1 MSDEQTTKFKVDIS
15 QLKKEFQE
23 AQRHIR
29 FVNSEFKAATAGMD
43 DWSNNADGLG
53 AKISQLNGNLESEK
67 KKLESLQKQ
76 YALTVKEQGENS
88 KGAQE
93 LTIKINNQE
102 AAVKKIEAA
111 IRNYSSKLNDLTG
124 EYSDSR
130 DAAEKLS
137 DTISNQE
144 AELASL
150 KAKYAGLILE
160 QGKSSKEARET
171 AVQIKKLSSE
181 LQQNKATFSKAEES
195 ADSFDKTLDNVD
207 ESTEKVSDGFTVM
220 KGALADLIADGIR
233 AAADSLKEFVLESDS
248 AYKSFQ
254 AQTGASA
261 EEMKA
266 FKEQMNNLYKN
277 NYGESLAD
285 VGDKMAFIKQ
295 VTGETDPSKIR
306 ELAEN
311 AITLEDTFDSDFKE
325 TVRGVSNLM
334 EHFGLDAEQAFDLF
348 AKGSQE
354 GLDYTDEL
362 GDNIAEYGGN
372 FQQAGYSAEEY
383 FQLLINGTKS
393 GAYNLDKVNDSIN
406 EVKNR
411 LGDDTIK
418 DNLEIF
424 SDHTQTAFKAWEDGK
439 GTMKDVINSIVD
451 DINNCTNEQEALN
464 MAATAFGT
472 MGEDANL
479 KVVKS
484 LKSTGKT
491 FDNVKGTMEDVKKIK
506 YDDIGSQF
514 KQLGRTIQ
522 LDVIAP
528 LAEDLLPT
536 AKDFVTWA
544 TNNLQKLIPIAK
556 IAGVAVGTIFAVNK
570 TAQAVRSV
578 KTLLDA
584 YKALKIGIVAA
595 AAQSTVLS
603 GILTAMPFV
612 AVGTAIVGVTLAMK
626 HYSDKQSEII
636 EKEYGLSDAQKE
648 VIENAASLQSAYEET
663 NQARKQAVATV
674 NAEYDHLSELKD
686 ELNSLVDANGQVKE
700 GYEDRANFIV
710 NELSNALGIEKEKI
724 WDIIQS
730 NGELSDSIDDVI
742 QKKKAEAV
750 LAANENAYNEA
761 IEKRN
766 DALSIYQDNLK
777 TLEEAEEKYN
787 KTKDQANKVMDEYYR
802 LQKENGEEAATTWYE
817 WNHKLIESNKVA
829 DESYE
834 KAKKGVE
841 DSEEAYVGY
850 VSTIQNY
857 EGLSSAIISGD
868 NQKIQK
874 ALVDLQ
880 HNFVTAETGT
890 KETLDRQVKNMEQYY
905 ESMQQ
910 AIADHTPGVTQ
921 EMVDQAAE
929 MVQKAQAELDKWDEQ
944 ATQAGVNAGT
954 SLAEGAASTM
964 DCNLTTGKDLAS
976 TMNKGMGS
984 ADTKGTGVSKAN
996 DYANGAGA
1004 QAVLVNSTGVSLSSN
1019 LNKGLGSANTN
1030 AVGIG
1035 QVTKYN
1041 SGAASVDT
1049 YSPGQ
1054 KKAREAKD
1062 GLDSVDAE
1070 STGHNF
1076 IAGFINGM
1084 TSKASAVWD
1093 AAWGLAKK
1101 ALSALSSAIKE
1112 GSPSRETAKSGRWFV
1127 LGFSNK
1133 ISDMA
1138 KVAVHEAKQLG
1149 QQTVAAL
1156 NAELGSDIAVPDIA
1170 SGVQAARSAVNT
1182 GSGASRR
1189 ISKETPVT
1197 NNYNFYQTNNSPKAL
1212 SRLEIYRQTRNQLNF
1227 AKGV

>member
-29 FVNSEFKAATAGMD
+29 LVNSEFKAATAGMD

-111 IRNYSSKLNDLTG
+111 IGNYSSKLNDLTG

-261 EEMKA
+261 EEMKT
-266 FKEQMNNLYKN
+266 FKEQMNDLYKN

-536 AKDFVTWA
+536 AKDLVTWA

-556 IAGVAVGTIFAVNK
+556 TAGVAVGTIFAVNK

-636 EKEYGLSDAQKE
+636 EKEYGLSDAQKK

-766 DALSIYQDNLK
+766 DALSTYQDNLK
-777 TLEEAEEKYN
+777 TLEEAEEN
-787 KTKDQANKVMDEYYR
+787 ITRPKTRPIKSWMNIIGCRKKMARK
-802 LQKENGEEAATTWYE
+802 LQLHGMNG
-817 WNHKLIESNKVA
+817 
-829 DESYE
+829 
-834 KAKKGVE
+834 
-841 DSEEAYVGY
+841 
-850 VSTIQNY
+850 TIN
-857 EGLSSAIISGD
+857 
-868 NQKIQK
+868 
-874 ALVDLQ
+874 
-880 HNFVTAETGT
+880 
-890 KETLDRQVKNMEQYY
+890 
-905 ESMQQ
+905 
-910 AIADHTPGVTQ
+910 
-921 EMVDQAAE
+921 
-929 MVQKAQAELDKWDEQ
+929 
-944 ATQAGVNAGT
+944 
-954 SLAEGAASTM
+954 
-964 DCNLTTGKDLAS
+964 
-976 TMNKGMGS
+976 
-984 ADTKGTGVSKAN
+984 
-996 DYANGAGA
+996 
-1004 QAVLVNSTGVSLSSN
+1004 
-1019 LNKGLGSANTN
+1019 
-1030 AVGIG
+1030 
-1035 QVTKYN
+1035 
-1041 SGAASVDT
+1041 
-1049 YSPGQ
+1049 
-1054 KKAREAKD
+1054 
-1062 GLDSVDAE
+1062 
-1070 STGHNF
+1070 
-1076 IAGFINGM
+1076 
-1084 TSKASAVWD
+1084 
-1093 AAWGLAKK
+1093 
-1101 ALSALSSAIKE
+1101 
-1112 GSPSRETAKSGRWFV
+1112 
-1127 LGFSNK
+1127 
-1133 ISDMA
+1133 
-1138 KVAVHEAKQLG
+1138 
-1149 QQTVAAL
+1149 
-1156 NAELGSDIAVPDIA
+1156 
-1170 SGVQAARSAVNT
+1170 
-1182 GSGASRR
+1182 
-1189 ISKETPVT
+1189 
-1197 NNYNFYQTNNSPKAL
+1197 
-1212 SRLEIYRQTRNQLNF
+1212 
-1227 AKGV
+1227 

>member
-29 FVNSEFKAATAGMD
+29 LVNSEFKAATAGMD
-43 DWSNNADGLG
+43 DWINNADGLG

-160 QGKSSKEARET
+160 QGKSSKEARAT

-266 FKEQMNNLYKN
+266 FKEQMNDLYKN

-556 IAGVAVGTIFAVNK
+556 TAGVAVGTIFAVNK

-761 IEKRN
+761 IER
-766 DALSIYQDNLK
+766 K
-777 TLEEAEEKYN
+777 TL
-787 KTKDQANKVMDEYYR
+787 
-802 LQKENGEEAATTWYE
+802 
-817 WNHKLIESNKVA
+817 
-829 DESYE
+829 
-834 KAKKGVE
+834 
-841 DSEEAYVGY
+841 
-850 VSTIQNY
+850 
-857 EGLSSAIISGD
+857 
-868 NQKIQK
+868 
-874 ALVDLQ
+874 
-880 HNFVTAETGT
+880 
-890 KETLDRQVKNMEQYY
+890 
-905 ESMQQ
+905 
-910 AIADHTPGVTQ
+910 
-921 EMVDQAAE
+921 
-929 MVQKAQAELDKWDEQ
+929 
-944 ATQAGVNAGT
+944 
-954 SLAEGAASTM
+954 
-964 DCNLTTGKDLAS
+964 
-976 TMNKGMGS
+976 
-984 ADTKGTGVSKAN
+984 
-996 DYANGAGA
+996 
-1004 QAVLVNSTGVSLSSN
+1004 
-1019 LNKGLGSANTN
+1019 
-1030 AVGIG
+1030 
-1035 QVTKYN
+1035 
-1041 SGAASVDT
+1041 
-1049 YSPGQ
+1049 
-1054 KKAREAKD
+1054 
-1062 GLDSVDAE
+1062 
-1070 STGHNF
+1070 
-1076 IAGFINGM
+1076 
-1084 TSKASAVWD
+1084 
-1093 AAWGLAKK
+1093 
-1101 ALSALSSAIKE
+1101 
-1112 GSPSRETAKSGRWFV
+1112 
-1127 LGFSNK
+1127 
-1133 ISDMA
+1133 
-1138 KVAVHEAKQLG
+1138 
-1149 QQTVAAL
+1149 
-1156 NAELGSDIAVPDIA
+1156 
-1170 SGVQAARSAVNT
+1170 
-1182 GSGASRR
+1182 
-1189 ISKETPVT
+1189 
-1197 NNYNFYQTNNSPKAL
+1197 
-1212 SRLEIYRQTRNQLNF
+1212 
-1227 AKGV
+1227 

>member
-29 FVNSEFKAATAGMD
+29 LVNSEFKAATAGMD

-266 FKEQMNNLYKN
+266 FKEQMNDLYKN

-306 ELAEN
+306 EPAEN

-439 GTMKDVINSIVD
+439 GTMKDVIDSIVD

-472 MGEDANL
+472 MGENANL

-484 LKSTGKT
+484 LKSAGKT

-536 AKDFVTWA
+536 AKDLVTWA

-556 IAGVAVGTIFAVNK
+556 TAGVAVGTIFAVNK

-636 EKEYGLSDAQKE
+636 EKEYGLSDAQKK

-766 DALSIYQDNLK
+766 DALSTYQDNLK

-802 LQKENGEEAATTWYE
+802 LQKEDGEEAAATWYE

-829 DESYE
+829 AESYE
-834 KAKKGVE
+834 KPKK
-841 DSEEAYVGY
+841 
-850 VSTIQNY
+850 VSRT
-857 EGLSSAIISGD
+857 
-868 NQKIQK
+868 
-874 ALVDLQ
+874 
-880 HNFVTAETGT
+880 
-890 KETLDRQVKNMEQYY
+890 
-905 ESMQQ
+905 
-910 AIADHTPGVTQ
+910 
-921 EMVDQAAE
+921 
-929 MVQKAQAELDKWDEQ
+929 
-944 ATQAGVNAGT
+944 
-954 SLAEGAASTM
+954 
-964 DCNLTTGKDLAS
+964 
-976 TMNKGMGS
+976 
-984 ADTKGTGVSKAN
+984 
-996 DYANGAGA
+996 
-1004 QAVLVNSTGVSLSSN
+1004 
-1019 LNKGLGSANTN
+1019 
-1030 AVGIG
+1030 
-1035 QVTKYN
+1035 
-1041 SGAASVDT
+1041 
-1049 YSPGQ
+1049 Q
-1054 KKAREAKD
+1054 KKLMWD
-1062 GLDSVDAE
+1062 MFLQ
-1070 STGHNF
+1070 
-1076 IAGFINGM
+1076 
-1084 TSKASAVWD
+1084 SKIMRAFLPPLSAVI
-1093 AAWGLAKK
+1093 
-1101 ALSALSSAIKE
+1101 IK
-1112 GSPSRETAKSGRWFV
+1112 RFRKH
-1127 LGFSNK
+1127 L
-1133 ISDMA
+1133 
-1138 KVAVHEAKQLG
+1138 
-1149 QQTVAAL
+1149 
-1156 NAELGSDIAVPDIA
+1156 
-1170 SGVQAARSAVNT
+1170 
-1182 GSGASRR
+1182 
-1189 ISKETPVT
+1189 
-1197 NNYNFYQTNNSPKAL
+1197 
-1212 SRLEIYRQTRNQLNF
+1212 
-1227 AKGV
+1227 

>member
-29 FVNSEFKAATAGMD
+29 LVNSEFKAATAGMD

-76 YALTVKEQGENS
+76 CALTVKEQGENS

-111 IRNYSSKLNDLTG
+111 IGNYSSKLNDLTG

-261 EEMKA
+261 EEMKT
-266 FKEQMNNLYKN
+266 FKEQMNDLYKN

-491 FDNVKGTMEDVKKIK
+491 FDNVKGTMPSIW
-506 YDDIGSQF
+506 
-514 KQLGRTIQ
+514 R
-522 LDVIAP
+522 
-528 LAEDLLPT
+528 LLN
-536 AKDFVTWA
+536 F
-544 TNNLQKLIPIAK
+544 I
-556 IAGVAVGTIFAVNK
+556 
-570 TAQAVRSV
+570 
-578 KTLLDA
+578 
-584 YKALKIGIVAA
+584 LKI
-595 AAQSTVLS
+595 TVPLS
-603 GILTAMPFV
+603 P
-612 AVGTAIVGVTLAMK
+612 K
-626 HYSDKQSEII
+626 H
-636 EKEYGLSDAQKE
+636 
-648 VIENAASLQSAYEET
+648 
-663 NQARKQAVATV
+663 
-674 NAEYDHLSELKD
+674 
-686 ELNSLVDANGQVKE
+686 
-700 GYEDRANFIV
+700 
-710 NELSNALGIEKEKI
+710 
-724 WDIIQS
+724 
-730 NGELSDSIDDVI
+730 
-742 QKKKAEAV
+742 
-750 LAANENAYNEA
+750 
-761 IEKRN
+761 
-766 DALSIYQDNLK
+766 
-777 TLEEAEEKYN
+777 
-787 KTKDQANKVMDEYYR
+787 
-802 LQKENGEEAATTWYE
+802 
-817 WNHKLIESNKVA
+817 
-829 DESYE
+829 
-834 KAKKGVE
+834 
-841 DSEEAYVGY
+841 
-850 VSTIQNY
+850 
-857 EGLSSAIISGD
+857 
-868 NQKIQK
+868 
-874 ALVDLQ
+874 
-880 HNFVTAETGT
+880 
-890 KETLDRQVKNMEQYY
+890 
-905 ESMQQ
+905 
-910 AIADHTPGVTQ
+910 
-921 EMVDQAAE
+921 
-929 MVQKAQAELDKWDEQ
+929 
-944 ATQAGVNAGT
+944 
-954 SLAEGAASTM
+954 
-964 DCNLTTGKDLAS
+964 
-976 TMNKGMGS
+976 GMGRKPS
-984 ADTKGTGVSKAN
+984 TSSKLPN
-996 DYANGAGA
+996 
-1004 QAVLVNSTGVSLSSN
+1004 
-1019 LNKGLGSANTN
+1019 
-1030 AVGIG
+1030 
-1035 QVTKYN
+1035 
-1041 SGAASVDT
+1041 
-1049 YSPGQ
+1049 P
-1054 KKAREAKD
+1054 
-1062 GLDSVDAE
+1062 
-1070 STGHNF
+1070 
-1076 IAGFINGM
+1076 
-1084 TSKASAVWD
+1084 
-1093 AAWGLAKK
+1093 
-1101 ALSALSSAIKE
+1101 
-1112 GSPSRETAKSGRWFV
+1112 
-1127 LGFSNK
+1127 
-1133 ISDMA
+1133 
-1138 KVAVHEAKQLG
+1138 
-1149 QQTVAAL
+1149 AAL
-1156 NAELGSDIAVPDIA
+1156 ML
-1170 SGVQAARSAVNT
+1170 
-1182 GSGASRR
+1182 
-1189 ISKETPVT
+1189 
-1197 NNYNFYQTNNSPKAL
+1197 Y
-1212 SRLEIYRQTRNQLNF
+1212 
-1227 AKGV
+1227 